1 MSRPFSDFAPETIPP
16 GMAATVTDLAP
27 ARLVSAAQQ
36 LADLLSRVGQQLPA
50 EHRAVLPDAMARYV
64 ISDLQQLPGAVP

>member
-1 MSRPFSDFAPETIPP
+1 
-16 GMAATVTDLAP
+16 VTDLAP

-36 LADLLSRVGQQLPA
+36 LADLLSRVGQQHPA

-64 ISDLQQLPGAVP
+64 ISDLQQLPGAG

>member
-1 MSRPFSDFAPETIPP
+1 
-16 GMAATVTDLAP
+16 VTDLAP

-64 ISDLQQLPGAVP
+64 ISDLQQLPGAG